1 MFIAAL
7 LKIARNWKQPRCH
20 SAEKWIK
27 KIWFIYIMEYFFAIK
42 TKDIMNFAGKWMEP
56 ENILSELTQT
66 QKNMVCTHL
75 YMDISHKVQDSYTI
89 INRSQKVK

>member
-1 MFIAAL
+1 
-7 LKIARNWKQPRCH
+7 
-20 SAEKWIK
+20 
-27 KIWFIYIMEYFFAIK
+27 MEYFFAIK